1 MRTNRVLRGDFGWV
15 GLHVCLLHKINPQAN
30 EKLFAVGKNGPNAT
44 FDLFFLGLGWPWVVE
59 FVGSTI
65 IFICFPTHQNL
76 AIANTVFVPVSWLV
90 SCSLYVADQLVY
102 YLSLI
107 HI

>member
-44 FDLFFLGLGWPWVVE
+44 FDLFFLGLGWPRVWGVRR
-59 FVGSTI
+59 FHTNIYMSSN
-65 IFICFPTHQNL
+65 PTGFGKSQRPYYKE
-76 AIANTVFVPVSWLV
+76 TVWALKPK
-90 SCSLYVADQLVY
+90 
-102 YLSLI
+102 
-107 HI
+107 